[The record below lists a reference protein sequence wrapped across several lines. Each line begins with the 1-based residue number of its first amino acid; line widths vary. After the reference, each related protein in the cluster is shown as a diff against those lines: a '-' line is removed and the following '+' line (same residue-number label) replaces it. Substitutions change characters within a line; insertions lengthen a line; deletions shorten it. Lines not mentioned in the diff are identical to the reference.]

1 MAVDFTSLAEAF
13 ALGTPN
19 SPAEFVARGA
29 MGEVFRLDTDT
40 SSFAVKR
47 LFAGPTGGEESNA
60 RFQESAALHGVPLP
74 SLLRT
79 KDGDLVAF
87 VGGNWW
93 RAYTWVAGA
102 SVKPGLPV
110 DNDIASNVAGALGR
124 LHAIGY
130 EPGAPVDDW
139 FLGVS
144 EEDVSSALDVAES
157 AGIDVTGARRGL
169 VALAAIS
176 RLKPAA
182 ASVGCHNDP
191 DRGNVLVDSDGSIVL
206 IDWDNA
212 GAGFAECEFARA
224 LWSWAFDGGDVR
236 ERNAIPVMV
245 TAYRAAGGVFA
256 PTDLSVFATMAS
268 TWVNYSVQ
276 CCRHVADPGVTP
288 ETLAFERAAIEHLAT
303 YPVVDDLLEQILEMV
318 PA

>member
-1 MAVDFTSLAEAF
+1 MAVDHTSLAEAF

-19 SPAEFVARGA
+19 SEPEFVARGA
-29 MGEVFRLDTDT
+29 MGEVFRLDTAT
-40 SSFAVKR
+40 GSFAVKR

-74 SLLRT
+74 SLLRSEN
-79 KDGDLVAF
+79 GDLVAF
-87 VGGNWW
+87 VDGEWW

-110 DNDIASNVAGALGR
+110 DGEIASNVASALGR

-130 EPGAPVDDW
+130 ERGAPIDDW

-144 EEDVSSALDVAES
+144 DDEVSDALDIAES
-157 AGIDVTGARRGL
+157 VGIDVTGARSGL
-169 VALAAIS
+169 VSLAAIS
-176 RLKPAA
+176 RLKPKSM
-182 ASVGCHNDP
+182 SVGCHNDP
-191 DRGNVLVDSDGSIVL
+191 DRGNVLVDVDGSIVL

-224 LWSWAFDGGDVR
+224 LWAWAFDGGEFR
-236 ERNAIPVMV
+236 ERNAVPTMV
-245 TAYRAAGGVFA
+245 RAYRAAGGVFA
-256 PTDLSVFATMAS
+256 PSDLSVFATMAS

-276 CCRHVADPGVTP
+276 CCRHVADPSVTP
-288 ETLAFERAAIEHLAT
+288 DTLAFERGAIDHLAT
-303 YPVVDDLLEQILEMV
+303 YPVVDGLLEQILEMV